1 MYLTAFVKLPLRQ
14 EFPFAKTLRIMKL
27 ITLFIFVF
35 CLQVSARTYSQKI
48 TISGKNISLEKIFRI
63 IERQTN
69 YVFFFDE
76 EGLQLSK
83 PVTIDIKKASLT
95 EALTLC
101 FNDQPLAYSLVGN
114 TIVITKKDAPG
125 VVKELESIPAPQM
138 AEIKGRVTD
147 EEGKPMAGVSVIVK
161 GTKIGT
167 TTDAEGNYTINV
179 PDNSSKILVFSS
191 VGAEKRE
198 VALNGNTN
206 ITVTLKATATDQQ
219 EVVVV
224 GYGTQ
229 KKVNLTGSVS
239 TVSAAELVKR
249 PVSNVAN
256 LLQGKV
262 TGLQVTQEYSK
273 PGAEGNTLRIRG
285 LGTFG
290 AGNDPLVMIDG
301 IAGDMSN
308 LDPNDVES
316 VSVLK
321 DAASGSIYG
330 ARAANGVIL
339 ITTKRGKSGQV
350 RIDYSGNIQAQKA
363 TRLPDLLYNSADYM
377 QYWNEGRIRAGGQPY
392 FTQAEID
399 AYRNNTNDPVNYPN
413 FNWMDHAFR
422 TAIANNHYINV
433 SGGSERTTF
442 NLSLGYLDQ
451 DGITS
456 TYGYKKYNLLVSVD
470 SKVNDWITVGGQ
482 IRFVK
487 KDIQKSNW
495 DNDVDYQILAIYG
508 AAPNYTPTKVLP
520 DGTTGYIARYGNEIG
535 EWTVRNPDA
544 QDASGIYNQNYY
556 NIIPQVYTD
565 IKLTKNLSWYTK
577 VSATLDNSFGN
588 RLEHAVNNY
597 YFNDGSFA
605 HNNSTWRLGVE
616 EEAYQTMYLNLYSTL
631 KYNKTFG
638 TNHTITVLGGYN
650 QEYNK
655 YQQLF
660 GSKITFPSPDLR
672 QLNAGADLGQITR
685 GTANEWGIQSFF
697 GRINYDYKNKYL
709 LEANARYD
717 GTSRI
722 SPDNRWGVFPS
733 ISAGWRISEEAFLQ
747 DASLIQNL
755 KLRGSWGKLGNQNIG
770 IYPYQD
776 VLSTTSYPF
785 STAYPGV
792 IKNRMVDKNLKW
804 ESTTITDIGLDIGL
818 KEGLFTA
825 TVDWFNKVTDDI
837 LYQIPIPAS
846 VGLSSPTVNYGKMK
860 NTGIEIQVGHGKQF
874 GDFRYD
880 VNLNYTRVRNEV
892 LRILAPSYGNTT
904 IQEGLPFNSFY
915 LIEMDGI
922 FQNQAEIDNS
932 PTQSFN
938 PKPGDLK
945 FKDQNKDGK
954 IDADDRVVVPGAMP
968 KFYYG
973 GTINLRWKG
982 LDLSAFFQGVAGQKS
997 FSQGLGWGLVPYI
1010 QGSPPTNDFIKKMWT
1025 GEGSTNKDPAMYI
1038 SGYAP
1043 VTGTPNTYFLLDA
1056 AYLRLKNLS
1065 IGYTVPRS
1073 FTQKIR
1079 LQSLRIY
1086 ASGDNLFTITKYPG
1100 ADPEKA
1106 STGWFTAYPQITI
1119 YTFGIK
1125 ASL

>member
-1 MYLTAFVKLPLRQ
+1 MLTTKTDALRTVTRHVRLHHTVRYLPLL
-14 EFPFAKTLRIMKL
+14 PFFLLLFVLIPAMSVAGNNKTTILK
-27 ITLFIFVF
+27 
-35 CLQVSARTYSQKI
+35 S
-48 TISGKNISLEKIFRI
+48 ISG
-63 IERQTN
+63 
-69 YVFFFDE
+69 
-76 EGLQLSK
+76 
-83 PVTIDIKKASLT
+83 
-95 EALTLC
+95 
-101 FNDQPLAYSLVGN
+101 
-114 TIVITKKDAPG
+114 IVKDAKGDPVPG
-125 VVKELESIPAPQM
+125 VTVKVKGKPGGVQTDADGRFTLDAQENEVLEITAVGFKTVEMTVRNQSSYNITMEQDVSELEQ
-138 AEIKGRVTD
+138 
-147 EEGKPMAGVSVIVK
+147 
-161 GTKIGT
+161 
-167 TTDAEGNYTINV
+167 
-179 PDNSSKILVFSS
+179 
-191 VGAEKRE
+191 
-198 VALNGNTN
+198 
-206 ITVTLKATATDQQ
+206 
-219 EVVVV
+219 VVVV

-229 KKVNLTGSVS
+229 KKMNLTGAVS

-262 TGLQVTQEYSK
+262 SGLQVSQTFAK
-273 PGAEGNTLRIRG
+273 PGDERNTIRIRG
-285 LGTFG
+285 LGTFSS
-290 AGNDPLVMIDG
+290 AGSDPLVLIDG

-308 LDPNDVES
+308 LDPNDVAS

-330 ARAANGVIL
+330 ARAANGVII
-339 ITTKRGKSGQV
+339 ITTKRGKSGRV
-350 RIDYSGNIQAQKA
+350 NIDYSGNIQAQKA

-377 QYWNEGRIRAGGQPY
+377 QYWNEARIRAGGQPY
-392 FTQAEID
+392 FPQADID
-399 AYRNNTNDPVNYPN
+399 AFRNNPNDPVNYPN

-422 TAIANNHYINV
+422 TGITNNHYINV
-433 SGGSERTTF
+433 SGGSEKTTF

-470 SKVNDWITVGGQ
+470 SRVADWITIGGQ

-520 DGTTGYIARYGNEIG
+520 DGTTGYIARYSSEIG

-556 NIIPQVYTD
+556 NIIPQVYAD

-577 VSATLDNSFGN
+577 VSASIDNSFGN

-597 YFNDGSFA
+597 FFNDGTFA

-631 KYNKTFG
+631 KYQKTFKDVHNF
-638 TNHTITVLGGYN
+638 TLLGGYN
-650 QEYNK
+650 LEYNK

-672 QLNAGADLGQITR
+672 QLNAGASLGQIAR
-685 GTANEWGIQSFF
+685 GTANEWGIESYF
-697 GRINYDYKNKYL
+697 GRLNYDYKGRYL
-709 LEANARYD
+709 FEANVRYD

-722 SPDNRWGVFPS
+722 AEDNRWGVFPS
-733 ISAGWRISEEAFLQ
+733 VSAGWRISEESFLQ
-747 DASLIQNL
+747 GSNWIDNL
-755 KLRGSWGKLGNQNIG
+755 KLRASWGKLGNQNVG
-770 IYPYQD
+770 LYPYQE

-792 IKNRMVDKNLKW
+792 VSNRMVDKNLKW
-804 ESTTITDIGLDIGL
+804 ETTTITDIGLDLGV
-818 KEGLFTA
+818 KNGLFTA

-837 LYQIPIPAS
+837 LYTIPIPAS
-846 VGLSSPTVNYGKMK
+846 IGLSSPTVNYGKMK
-860 NTGIEIQVGHGKQF
+860 NTGIEIEVGHGKDI

-880 VNLNYTRVRNEV
+880 VSLNYTRIRNEV
-892 LRILAPSYGNTT
+892 LRVLAPSYGNTT
-904 IQEGLPFNSFY
+904 IQEGLPYNSFY
-915 LIEMDGI
+915 LVEMEGI
-922 FQNQAEIDNS
+922 FQNQQEIDNS
-932 PTQSFN
+932 PVHQFN

-945 FKDQNKDGK
+945 FKDQNKDGV
-954 IDADDRVVVPGAMP
+954 INADDRVVVPGAMP

-973 GTINLRWKG
+973 GTINLRWKNF
-982 LDLSAFFQGVAGQKS
+982 DLNAFFQGVEGQKS
-997 FSQGLGWGLVPYI
+997 FMQGLGWGLVPYI

-1025 GEGSTNKDPAMYI
+1025 GEGSTNKDPAMYL

-1056 AYLRLKNLS
+1056 SYLRLKNLS
-1065 IGYTVPRS
+1065 IGYTVPKS
-1073 FTQKIR
+1073 FTQRIG
-1079 LQSLRIY
+1079 LQNLRIY
-1086 ASGDNLFTITKYPG
+1086 ASGDNLFTSTNYPG

-1119 YTFGIK
+1119 YTFGVK
-1125 ASL
+1125 ATL